1 MDLLLPFAIN
11 AAVGVACALIAN
23 SRGRSAV
30 GWFFI
35 GALVPCFV
43 GLILVLVLPDLKVDQ
58 ERTRRLADE
67 NRRLRER
74 LRKDR
79 IVADQRHAEITRR
92 VSAHDVALGVD
103 TATAMPAALPGAAP
117 ADGYAANADSA
128 GVDSAVSSELRGSA
142 WYWAQGLN
150 RQGPSNFEALQSR
163 WQSGEVTTETLVWRK
178 GMPKWTALRDVPGL
192 EETLDG

>member
-1 MDLLLPFAIN
+1 MMILVQLLV
-11 AAVGVACALIAN
+11 AAAMGVACSLIAN

-30 GWFFI
+30 GWFFVGFFAGCI
-35 GALVPCFV
+35 
-43 GLILVLVLPDLKVDQ
+43 GLILVLVLPDLKVEQ
-58 ERTRRLADE
+58 ERQRRLADE

-79 IVADQRHAEITRR
+79 IVADQRHAEISRR
-92 VSAHDVALGVD
+92 VGAHDVALGVD
-103 TATAMPAALPGAAP
+103 TSVLAPAALPGSAP
-117 ADGYAANADSA
+117 DAQS
-128 GVDSAVSSELRGSA
+128 SAVADPAVASDLRGSA

-150 RQGPSNFEALQSR
+150 RQGPSDFEALRSR

-178 GMPKWTALRDVPGL
+178 GMPRWTALREIPGL

>member
-1 MDLLLPFAIN
+1 MMILVQLLV
-11 AAVGVACALIAN
+11 AAAMGVACSLIAN

-30 GWFFI
+30 GWFFVGFFAGCI
-35 GALVPCFV
+35 
-43 GLILVLVLPDLKVDQ
+43 GLILVLVLPDLKVEQ
-58 ERTRRLADE
+58 ERQRRLADE

-79 IVADQRHAEITRR
+79 IVADQRHAEISRR
-92 VSAHDVALGVD
+92 VGAHDVALGVD
-103 TATAMPAALPGAAP
+103 TSVLAPAALPGSAPDAQSSAATDP
-117 ADGYAANADSA
+117 AVASD
-128 GVDSAVSSELRGSA
+128 LRGSA

-150 RQGPSNFEALQSR
+150 RQGPSDFEALRSR

-178 GMPKWTALRDVPGL
+178 GMPRWTALREIPGL

>member
-1 MDLLLPFAIN
+1 MDLFLPLLIN

-23 SRGRSAV
+23 SRGRSAI

-79 IVADQRHAEITRR
+79 IVADQRHAEISRR
-92 VSAHDVALGVD
+92 VGAHDVALGVD
-103 TATAMPAALPGAAP
+103 TSVVAPAALPGTAPDPMRQAVPDAA
-117 ADGYAANADSA
+117 AAM
-128 GVDSAVSSELRGSA
+128 ELRGSA
-142 WYWAQGLN
+142 WYWAQGAN
-150 RQGPSNFEALQSR
+150 RQGPADFEALRGR
-163 WQSGEVTTETLVWRK
+163 WQSGELTTETLVWRK
-178 GMPKWTALRDVPGL
+178 GMARWTALREVPGL
-192 EETLDG
+192 EETLDA

>member
-1 MDLLLPFAIN
+1 MSSMELLLPFLIN
-11 AAVGVACALIAN
+11 AAMGVACALIAN

-30 GWFFI
+30 GWFFV
-35 GALVPCFV
+35 GLVAPCI
-43 GLILVLVLPDLKVDQ
+43 GLILVLVLPDLKVEQ
-58 ERTRRLADE
+58 ERQRRLADE

-92 VSAHDVALGVD
+92 VGAHDVALGVD
-103 TATAMPAALPGAAP
+103 TATVMPAALPGAAP
-117 ADGYAANADSA
+117 FDGAAGADAAVA
-128 GVDSAVSSELRGSA
+128 SELRGSA

-150 RQGPSNFEALQSR
+150 RQGPSDFEALRRR
-163 WQSGEVTTETLVWRK
+163 WLSGEVTTETLVWRK

>member
-1 MDLLLPFAIN
+1 MMLLVQLLVM
-11 AAVGVACALIAN
+11 AAMGTACALIAN

-30 GWFFI
+30 GWFCVGFI
-35 GALVPCFV
+35 TPCI
-43 GLILVLVLPDLKVDQ
+43 GLILVLVLPDLKVEQ
-58 ERTRRLADE
+58 ERQRRLADE

-79 IVADQRHAEITRR
+79 IVSDQRHAEISRR
-92 VSAHDVALGVD
+92 VGAHDVALGVD
-103 TATAMPAALPGAAP
+103 TSVAAPAALPGSAP
-117 ADGYAANADSA
+117 DARTSAEADP
-128 GVDSAVSSELRGSA
+128 AVSSDLRGSA

-150 RQGPSNFEALQSR
+150 RQGPSDFEALRSR

-178 GMPKWTALRDVPGL
+178 GMPRWSALREVPGL

>member
-1 MDLLLPFAIN
+1 MGFLIQLLVM
-11 AAVGVACALIAN
+11 AAMGVACALIAN

-30 GWFFI
+30 GWFFVGFLAGCI
-35 GALVPCFV
+35 
-43 GLILVLVLPDLKVDQ
+43 GLILVLVLPDLKVEQ
-58 ERTRRLADE
+58 ERQRRLADE

-79 IVADQRHAEITRR
+79 MVSDQRHAEISRR
-92 VSAHDVALGVD
+92 VGAHDVALGVD
-103 TATAMPAALPGAAP
+103 TSVAAPAALPGSSPVAGS
-117 ADGYAANADSA
+117 DA
-128 GVDSAVSSELRGSA
+128 GVDPGVATDLRGSA

-150 RQGPSNFEALQSR
+150 RQGPSDFEAMRKR

>member
-1 MDLLLPFAIN
+1 MMILVQLLV
-11 AAVGVACALIAN
+11 AAAMGVACSLIAN

-30 GWFFI
+30 GWFFVGFFAGCI
-35 GALVPCFV
+35 
-43 GLILVLVLPDLKVDQ
+43 GLILVLVLPDLKVEQ
-58 ERTRRLADE
+58 ERQRRLADE

-79 IVADQRHAEITRR
+79 IVADQRHAEISRR
-92 VSAHDVALGVD
+92 VGAHDVALGVD
-103 TATAMPAALPGAAP
+103 TSVLAPAALPGSAP
-117 ADGYAANADSA
+117 DAQS
-128 GVDSAVSSELRGSA
+128 SAVTDPAVASDLRGSA

-150 RQGPSNFEALQSR
+150 RQGPSDFEALRSR

-178 GMPKWTALRDVPGL
+178 GMPRWTALREIPGL